1 MLSWG
6 EKQGNVEEGEGGG
19 GGGDT
24 IHLFPK
30 WLPVRYSFVFI
41 QMTP

>member
-19 GGGDT
+19 GGGG
-24 IHLFPK
+24 
-30 WLPVRYSFVFI
+30 YY
-41 QMTP
+41 TPFSKMAAS

>member
-19 GGGDT
+19 GGILYTFFQNGCQLD
-24 IHLFPK
+24 ILLFLFK
-30 WLPVRYSFVFI
+30 
-41 QMTP
+41 